1 LPQAA
6 DLLVINIDK
15 AERHQYSMFDV
26 DRSMFDVQFDQRR
39 NFEIS
44 YKRLTKEGCL

>member
-1 LPQAA
+1 M
-6 DLLVINIDK
+6 DK
-15 AERHQYSMFDV
+15 AERYQSSTFDFE
-26 DRSMFDVQFDQRR
+26 RSMFDVQFDQRR